1 MVVGSRR
8 GLALWAGQ
16 TFTAIFML
24 VLTAYL
30 LVLFMLAA
38 PAGHAEL
45 RELLAASYFRV
56 PATVGAAALIW
67 HAWLGT
73 KSILMDYIK
82 WTWLRVAKY
91 VGAFFYF
98 SFVLVWFLAVL
109 W

>member
-16 TFTAIFML
+16 TFTAVFML
-24 VLTAYL
+24 VLTVYL
-30 LVLFMLAA
+30 LALFAVAA

-45 RELLAASYFRV
+45 RALLAASHFRV
-56 PATVGAAALIW
+56 PATVGAAVLVW
-67 HAWLGT
+67 HAWLGA
-73 KSILMDYIK
+73 KSIVMDYVK
-82 WTWLRVAKY
+82 WPWLRVVKY

-98 SFVLVWFLAVL
+98 SCVLVWFLAVL